1 MRAPFLERCHL
12 PILVVAGAQGWG
24 RWGGGVVGKKVTL
37 RFGGWMDK
45 VRYTCPDFLI
55 FKVHIMGLGLGLMS
69 KLFRHYLSMF
79 LRREYG
85 ELDPRL

>member
-1 MRAPFLERCHL
+1 MLGLEIAGLEGEGLYLVRAPFIEKCHL

-45 VRYTCPDFLI
+45 VYVSI
-55 FKVHIMGLGLGLMS
+55 GAS
-69 KLFRHYLSMF
+69 KCTLW
-79 LRREYG
+79 G
-85 ELDPRL
+85 